1 MRRLAVILFSLLLVA
16 MNVSLYAAP
25 DKKEKKKKGKDE
37 IVMPKYP
44 GGQEQ
49 MLEYL
54 LVETIYPEEAYLN
67 DEVGEVLVGFRVEKD
82 GFVTSVRVLK
92 GVSPSLDAEA
102 MRVVKK
108 MPRWEP
114 GTKNGIPVPAELS
127 IPINFKLVKKPNY
140 YGKDNKENGVE
151 KAKAREK
158 RRRGKWWSGE

>member
-1 MRRLAVILFSLLLVA
+1 MRRTIVILFSLLLVA
-16 MNVSLYAAP
+16 MNFSAFAAP
-25 DKKEKKKKGKDE
+25 DKKNKKKKSKDE

-44 GGQEQ
+44 GGQEK
-49 MLEYL
+49 LHEYL
-54 LVETIYPEEAYLN
+54 LVETIYPEDAYLN

-82 GFVTSVRVLK
+82 GFISSVKVLK

-108 MPRWEP
+108 MQRWEP

-127 IPINFKLVKKPNY
+127 IPINFKLVKKANY
-140 YGKDNKENGVE
+140 YSKDNKENGIE